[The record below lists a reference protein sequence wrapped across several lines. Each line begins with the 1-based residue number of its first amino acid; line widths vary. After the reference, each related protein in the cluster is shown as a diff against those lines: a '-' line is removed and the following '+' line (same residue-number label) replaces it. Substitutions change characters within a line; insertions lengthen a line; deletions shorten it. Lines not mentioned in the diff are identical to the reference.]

1 MCKVVLNSID
11 KVKRFVNVTS
21 KVDGDVFLQSG
32 RYIIDAKSIMGI
44 FSIDLTKPLEMSFEK
59 CSDEE
64 KISTWRKYR
73 SFLWRCSM
81 NLLQIKNLIASDEYE
96 FLKSN
101 EHLGGGIIML
111 GLGGSH
117 AYGTNI
123 ETSDLDVRGC
133 ALNSKEEILTNQH
146 YEQFVDEK
154 TDTTIYAFNK
164 LISLLCNCNPN
175 TIEML
180 GLKPEHYLYLSPVG
194 RELLSNK
201 NLFLSK
207 KAAQAFGGYATA
219 QLRRLDNKAARLVGQ
234 TQREQHIL
242 NSINNVRADF
252 NERYSPYPDDAIRLY
267 IDKSDKEDM
276 ESEIFMD
283 VKLTRYPLRDYK
295 SMWSE
300 MHNVVKDYAKIG
312 KRNQHAIEHN
322 KLGKHMMHLIRLYMM
337 CLDILENKEIVTFRS
352 KEHDLLM
359 SIRNGKYLDANRQ
372 PIPEFFE
379 MVDEYEKKMQYAKEN
394 TDLPEKP
401 DYKKIQEFVM
411 DVNERVVRGLI

>member
-1 MCKVVLNSID
+1 
-11 KVKRFVNVTS
+11 
-21 KVDGDVFLQSG
+21 
-32 RYIIDAKSIMGI
+32 
-44 FSIDLTKPLEMSFEK
+44 
-59 CSDEE
+59 
-64 KISTWRKYR
+64 
-73 SFLWRCSM
+73 M

-101 EHLGGGIIML
+101 EHLGGRIIML

-194 RELLSNK
+194 RELPSNK
-201 NLFLSK
+201 DLFLSK

-242 NSINNVRADF
+242 NSINNVMADF

-267 IDKSDKEDM
+267 TDKSDKEDM